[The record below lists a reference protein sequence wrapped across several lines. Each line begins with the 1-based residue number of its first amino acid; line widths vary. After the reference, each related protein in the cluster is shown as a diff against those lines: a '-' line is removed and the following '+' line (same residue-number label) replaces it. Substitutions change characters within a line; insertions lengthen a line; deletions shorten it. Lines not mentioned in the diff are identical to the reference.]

1 MGEIVFKAFVIVLT
15 IYLMFGFILNK
26 ICELKND
33 RWHNFSYKK
42 PDEEKEYLVCLK
54 NQKMKVSTYNLKN
67 LCFEQ
72 KDVVAWRELPEGNE
86 VVSKMMKNPAG
97 YLIGKKKDIN
107 VQ

>member
-1 MGEIVFKAFVIVLT
+1 MEEIVFKAFVIILT

-54 NQKMKVSTYNLKN
+54 NQKMKVSTFNLKN
-67 LCFEQ
+67 ISFDQ